1 MFLGNN
7 FARSMIG
14 VKFSGRMPENPMTTR
29 PEKLLEIRDRKV
41 SAITGHKFFLL
52 FVFLL
57 LYLILY
63 PYTQNKGVAYYA
75 FRVLAIGIT
84 LLSVYAVSFRRSLV
98 FVGMA
103 LAIPTLMEH
112 LRIDHWDASA
122 ASTLTIALTLA
133 FDAFIIIVIFRRVF
147 VHKQPTAETIY
158 GALCIYLLVG
168 FGFASIYKLL
178 AIMQPHAFYLDPTT
192 SLNTTLNRFD
202 LIYYSFGT
210 MTCLGA
216 SGIVAVSNQAR
227 SLSIIEAILGVLYL
241 AVLISRLV
249 GTHGR
254 ATGEE

>member
-1 MFLGNN
+1 
-7 FARSMIG
+7 
-14 VKFSGRMPENPMTTR
+14 MTTR
-29 PEKLLEIRDRKV
+29 PGKLLEIRDRQV

-75 FRVLAIGIT
+75 LRVLGIGIT

-103 LAIPTLMEH
+103 LAVPALMEH
-112 LRIDHWDASA
+112 LRIAQWDASA
-122 ASTLTIALTLA
+122 TSMLTVAFTLA
-133 FDAFIIIVIFRRVF
+133 FDTFIIVVIFRRVF

-168 FGFASIYKLL
+168 LGFSSIYALL
-178 AIMQPHAFYLDPTT
+178 AAVQPHAFYLDPIT
-192 SLNTTLNRFD
+192 SFNATLNRFD
-202 LIYYSFGT
+202 FIYYSFGT

-216 SGIVAVSNQAR
+216 NGIIAVSNQAK
-227 SLSIIEAILGVLYL
+227 SLSLIEAILGVLYL

-249 GTHGR
+249 GSRGK
-254 ATGEE
+254 ASVEE

>member
-1 MFLGNN
+1 
-7 FARSMIG
+7 
-14 VKFSGRMPENPMTTR
+14 MTTR
-29 PEKLLEIRDRKV
+29 PEKLIEIRDRQL
-41 SAITGHKFFLL
+41 STINEHKFFLL

-75 FRVLAIGIT
+75 LRVVGIGIT
-84 LLSVYAVSFRRSLV
+84 LLSVYAISFRRSLV

-103 LAIPTLMEH
+103 LAIPALMEH
-112 LRIDHWDASA
+112 FRIAELNASA
-122 ASTLTIALTLA
+122 TTLLTTALTLA
-133 FDAFIIIVIFRRVF
+133 FDTFIIVVIFRRVF

-168 FGFASIYKLL
+168 LGFASIYSLL
-178 AIMQPHAFYLDPTT
+178 AAVQPHAFYLDPATT
-192 SLNTTLNRFD
+192 LNPTLNRFD

-216 SGIVAVSNQAR
+216 AGIAAVSNQAR
-227 SLSIIEAILGVLYL
+227 SLSLIEAIIGVLYL

-249 GTHGR
+249 GAHYSAPTER
-254 ATGEE
+254 

>member
-1 MFLGNN
+1 M
-7 FARSMIG
+7 
-14 VKFSGRMPENPMTTR
+14 
-29 PEKLLEIRDRKV
+29 
-41 SAITGHKFFLL
+41 

-75 FRVLAIGIT
+75 LRVLGIGIT

-103 LAIPTLMEH
+103 LAVPALLEH
-112 LRIDHWDASA
+112 LRIAQWDASA
-122 ASTLTIALTLA
+122 TSMLTIALTLA
-133 FDAFIIIVIFRRVF
+133 FDTFIIVVIFRRVF

-168 FGFASIYKLL
+168 LGFASLYTLL
-178 AIMQPHAFYLDPTT
+178 AAVQPHAFYLNPIT
-192 SLNTTLNRFD
+192 SLNANLNRFD
-202 LIYYSFGT
+202 FIYYSFGT

-216 SGIVAVSNQAR
+216 NGIIAVSNQAK
-227 SLSIIEAILGVLYL
+227 SLSLIEAILGVLYL

-249 GTHGR
+249 GAR
-254 ATGEE
+254 SKIPDEE

>member
-1 MFLGNN
+1 
-7 FARSMIG
+7 
-14 VKFSGRMPENPMTTR
+14 MTTR
-29 PEKLLEIRDRKV
+29 PEKLLEIRDRQV

-75 FRVLAIGIT
+75 LRVLGIGIT

-103 LAIPTLMEH
+103 LAVPALLEH
-112 LRIDHWDASA
+112 LRIAQWDASA
-122 ASTLTIALTLA
+122 TSMLTIALTLA
-133 FDAFIIIVIFRRVF
+133 FDTFIIVVIFRRVF

-168 FGFASIYKLL
+168 LGFASLYTLL
-178 AIMQPHAFYLDPTT
+178 AAVQPHAFYLNPIT
-192 SLNTTLNRFD
+192 SLNANLNRFD
-202 LIYYSFGT
+202 FIYYSFGT

-216 SGIVAVSNQAR
+216 NGIIAVSNQAK
-227 SLSIIEAILGVLYL
+227 SLSLIEAILGVLYL

-249 GTHGR
+249 GAR
-254 ATGEE
+254 SKIPDEE

>member
-1 MFLGNN
+1 
-7 FARSMIG
+7 
-14 VKFSGRMPENPMTTR
+14 MTTR
-29 PEKLLEIRDRKV
+29 PEKLLETRDRQV

-63 PYTQNKGVAYYA
+63 PYTQSKGVAYYA
-75 FRVLAIGIT
+75 LRVVGIGIT

-112 LRIDHWDASA
+112 LRIVQWDASA
-122 ASTLTIALTLA
+122 TSMLTIALTLA
-133 FDAFIIIVIFRRVF
+133 FDTFIIVVIFRRVF

-168 FGFASIYKLL
+168 LGFASIYTLL
-178 AIMQPHAFYLDPTT
+178 AAVQPHAFYLDPTT
-192 SLNTTLNRFD
+192 SLHTTLDRFD

-216 SGIVAVSNQAR
+216 TGIVAVSNQAR
-227 SLSIIEAILGVLYL
+227 SLSLIEAILGVMYL

-249 GTHGR
+249 GARTKV
-254 ATGEE
+254 AAEE

>member
-1 MFLGNN
+1 M
-7 FARSMIG
+7 M
-14 VKFSGRMPENPMTTR
+14 VKFSVPHNRKTMITQS
-29 PEKLLEIRDRKV
+29 EKLLEIRDRKV

-57 LYLILY
+57 LYLIVY
-63 PYTQNKGVAYYA
+63 PYTENKGFAYYTL
-75 FRVLAIGIT
+75 RVIGIGIT

-103 LAIPTLMEH
+103 LAIPTLTQH
-112 LRIDHWDASA
+112 LRFAEWDASA
-122 ASTLTIALTLA
+122 TSLLTVVLTLA
-133 FDAFIIIVIFRRVF
+133 FDSFIIVAIFRRVF

-168 FGFASIYKLL
+168 FGFASIFKLL
-178 AIMQPHAFYLDPTT
+178 AVVQPHAFYLDPAT

-210 MTCLGA
+210 LTCLGA
-216 SGIVAVSNQAR
+216 NGITAVTNQAR

-249 GTHGR
+249 GSRTKP
-254 ATGEE
+254 AGEE

>member
-1 MFLGNN
+1 
-7 FARSMIG
+7 
-14 VKFSGRMPENPMTTR
+14 MTTR
-29 PEKLLEIRDRKV
+29 PEKLLEIRDQQA

-57 LYLILY
+57 LYLIVY
-63 PYTQNKGVAYYA
+63 PYTQDKGVSYYTL
-75 FRVLAIGIT
+75 RVLGIGIT

-103 LAIPTLMEH
+103 LAIPAVMEH
-112 LRIDHWDASA
+112 LRIEKWEASA
-122 ASTLTIALTLA
+122 TSMLTIALTLA
-133 FDAFIIIVIFRRVF
+133 FDTFIIVVVFRRVF

-178 AIMQPHAFYLDPTT
+178 AMMQPHAFYLDPTT
-192 SLNTTLNRFD
+192 SLHTTLNRFD

-216 SGIVAVSNQAR
+216 NGIIAVSNQAR

-241 AVLISRLV
+241 AVLISRLM
-249 GTHGR
+249 GAHGKP
-254 ATGEE
+254 TSEE